1 MIATSAA
8 AAFVIMITNPVGVP
22 ASLGYPNVVFQQY
35 SPVIY
40 PTLQQ
45 CMNDLALARQNDAL
59 RLRHTVASAEFHM
72 VMKQRIDSMQCLPA
86 GTRPAPRMKVLV
98 TTSPYLWRIGR
109 LGPDNFFLGQNV
121 DIRQFGTQAQCAQ
134 ALQALLVKFP
144 SAEVAQAY
152 RCLNVI
158 PVSQYAKTKL
168 LLPPMVPNGAYLVTP
183 R

>member
-8 AAFVIMITNPVGVP
+8 AAFVIMITNPIGLP
-22 ASLGYPNVVFQQY
+22 ASSGYPTTVFQQY
-35 SPVIY
+35 SPVVY
-40 PTLQQ
+40 PTLQL
-45 CMNDLALARQNDAL
+45 CMNNLALVRQNDAM

-86 GTRPAPRMKVLV
+86 GSRPAPRMKVLV

-121 DIRQFGTQAQCAQ
+121 DIRQFDTQAHCEHAR
-134 ALQALLVKFP
+134 LSVLREFP

-158 PVSQYAKTKL
+158 PVTQYAKTKL